1 MNVDVINKLVQE
13 SLSRYFNILSKMGYK
28 DYNSVYKLILLIYI
42 QELFNNKCIEFTN
55 DDIKILN
62 NTITCLTNSTCL
74 IPSINTNLGSS
85 IECLKI

>member
-1 MNVDVINKLVQE
+1 MNVNVINKLVQE
-13 SLSRYFNILSKMGYK
+13 SLSRYFNILSKLGYK

-42 QELFNNKCIEFTN
+42 QELFNNKCIELTN

>member
-13 SLSRYFNILSKMGYK
+13 SLSRYFNILSKIGYK

-42 QELFNNKCIEFTN
+42 QELLNNECIEPTN
-55 DDIKILN
+55 NDIRILN

-74 IPSINTNLGSS
+74 IPPINTYLGSS
-85 IECLKI
+85 IDCLKI